1 MISEKLKIKTQA
13 HYEKNNIK
21 VVDLQNLRYFFDGV
35 YVLANKWNYKSFNE
49 LYKLKDKDLK
59 YNAYNILI
67 GLLYYNMCTPKGYEV
82 NLKRFKNNLLL
93 KNKYSL
99 LFRMEGEILEVSEHC
114 FDKTIKWL
122 KENDFITK
130 GSHPT
135 YIEINN
141 HLSDKLQKLGN
152 YLFNTKYA
160 QKSIKENT
168 HYFGNPF
175 KKSKTDVA
183 FEERAKINTKRLH

>member
-21 VVDLQNLRYFFDGV
+21 VVDLQNLRYFFDGL

-49 LYKLKDKDLK
+49 LYKLKDQDLK
-59 YNAYNILI
+59 YNAYNILV
-67 GLLYYNMCTPKGYEV
+67 GLLYYRMCTPRGWEV

-93 KNKYSL
+93 KNKYSI
-99 LFRMEGEILEVSEHC
+99 LFRMEGEILEVSDHY
-114 FDKTIKWL
+114 FDKAIKWL
-122 KENDFITK
+122 KENDFITT
-130 GSHPT
+130 GSHHS

-152 YLFNTKYA
+152 YLFNTRYA
-160 QKSIKENT
+160 QRSIAENT
-168 HYFGNPF
+168 HYFGDPS

-183 FEERAKINTKRLH
+183 FEERAKINKERLH